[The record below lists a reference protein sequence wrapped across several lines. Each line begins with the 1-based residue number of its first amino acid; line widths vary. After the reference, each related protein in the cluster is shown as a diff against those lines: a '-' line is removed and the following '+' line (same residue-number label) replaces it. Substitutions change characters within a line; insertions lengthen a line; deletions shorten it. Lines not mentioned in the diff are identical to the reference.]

1 MRTSRRA
8 RRTATQLYRLCLVD
22 GALDEGRTRL
32 VVDHVIRSGRRGS
45 LAILAHFE
53 RLVRLDRERHTAR
66 VVSAAPLPEDVR
78 ADVTARVAR
87 MYGPGLQMSFTDDPA
102 LVGGMRLTVG
112 SDVYDGSVRARLA
125 AIAARL

>member
-45 LAILAHFE
+45 LSILAHFE

-66 VVSAAPLPEDVR
+66 VVSAAPGGETLTGPSGQEPPPPRPTPSASVARRTPCPYRMNVR
-78 ADVTARVAR
+78 ANSPWPR
-87 MYGPGLQMSFTDDPA
+87 GFPG
-102 LVGGMRLTVG
+102 RG
-112 SDVYDGSVRARLA
+112 SASA
-125 AIAARL
+125 

>member
-1 MRTSRRA
+1 
-8 RRTATQLYRLCLVD
+8 VD

-45 LAILAHFE
+45 LPILAHFE

-87 MYGPGLQMSFTDDPA
+87 MYGPGLQTSFTDDPA

>member
-87 MYGPGLQMSFTDDPA
+87 MYGPGLQTSFTDDPA